1 MPLTSIISKHP
12 WAIKERW
19 VMSNMLPMTTGQ
31 IGNPVTMLVSVITN
45 NRLLHLVRLL
55 IVSS

>member
-1 MPLTSIISKHP
+1 MPLTSISSQDP
-12 WAIKERW
+12 WTIKERW

-45 NRLLHLVRLL
+45 DRLLHVVRSLTL
-55 IVSS
+55 SS

>member
-19 VMSNMLPMTTGQ
+19 VMSNMLSMTTGQ

-45 NRLLHLVRLL
+45 DRLLHVIRSLTVR
-55 IVSS
+55 S

>member
-1 MPLTSIISKHP
+1 MLLTPVIGQNP
-12 WAIKERW
+12 WAVEERW

-45 NRLLHLVRLL
+45 DRLLHVVRLL